1 MILFEGMLWETW
13 LHIFRQWSFRKEGLP
28 HVHMALFL
36 SDADKP
42 HAAED
47 VDLFYLDKYASIW
60 GVEMW
65 LIFTYV

>member
-1 MILFEGMLWETW
+1 MVAY
-13 LHIFRQWSFRKEGLP
+13 RGLP
-28 HVHMALFL
+28 HVHMVLFL
-36 SDADKP
+36 SDAEKP

-47 VDLFYLDKYASIW
+47 IDWFYLDKYASIW